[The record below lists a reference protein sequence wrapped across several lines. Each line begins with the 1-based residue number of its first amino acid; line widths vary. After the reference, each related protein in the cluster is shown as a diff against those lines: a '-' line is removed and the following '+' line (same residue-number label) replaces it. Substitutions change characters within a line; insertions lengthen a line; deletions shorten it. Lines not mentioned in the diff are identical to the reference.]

1 MWLLLACADPTRPS
15 DTADP
20 DISPDSTGYAGTLPC
35 LNPEI
40 NAVLSAFLANLDVI
54 ARLSPAQA
62 TSSKAIAFYQLP
74 GVDVSRALEF
84 NLSQPCTVPAD
95 LDPSCVTDA
104 CFWTECTGV
113 GGSWIEHAEDVGAG
127 AAVTDVEGWAV
138 DRGRI
143 EIAWSEGAPRF
154 DVRFDVRGLTGTDG
168 FDYAFEGT
176 AVMDGLLDLA
186 LVFPRLYNN
195 GEMTLSLTDSET
207 GGINVAGW
215 DIAEWNGTSFRD
227 ASCEE

>member
-1 MWLLLACADPTRPS
+1 MWLLLACADPNAQ
-15 DTADP
+15 TAD
-20 DISPDSTGYAGTLPC
+20 SATTYTMTDSIGYGGTLPC
-35 LNPEI
+35 LDPVI

-84 NLSQPCTVPAD
+84 NLSQACTVAAD

-127 AAVTDVEGWAV
+127 AAVTDVDGWMV

-154 DVRFDVRGLTGTDG
+154 DVSFDVRGLTGADG

-176 AVMDGLLDLA
+176 GVMDGLLDLE
-186 LVFPRLYNN
+186 LDFPRLYNN
-195 GEMTLSLTDSET
+195 GAMALSVVDSDT
-207 GGINVAGW
+207 GVLNVEGW
-215 DIAEWNGTSFRD
+215 NLAEWNGTSFRD
-227 ASCEE
+227 AACL

>member
-1 MWLLLACADPTRPS
+1 MWFLLACAE
-15 DTADP
+15 P
-20 DISPDSTGYAGTLPC
+20 DGKTVDSATSGYADSSHYATTYACVDPQIL
-35 LNPEI
+35 
-40 NAVLSAFLANLDVI
+40 AVLGGFIANLDVI

-127 AAVTDVEGWAV
+127 ATVTDVDGWMV

-143 EIAWSEGAPRF
+143 EIAWSEGTPRF
-154 DVRFDVRGLTGTDG
+154 DVSFDVRGLTGTDG
-168 FDYAFEGT
+168 FDYTFEGT
-176 AVMDGLLDLA
+176 GVMDGLLDLT

-195 GEMTLSLTDSET
+195 GAMDLVVTDSEFGVLGV
-207 GGINVAGW
+207 GGSDVAH
-215 DIAEWNGTSFRD
+215 WNGNSFRD
-227 ASCEE
+227 VGCE